1 MNLTSTFH
9 NTPSKIKT
17 MEYRIKPLPVYLKAP
32 GHHTVLVLYGQ
43 DVETVLHQACID
55 ADLLIIGL

>member
-1 MNLTSTFH
+1 
-9 NTPSKIKT
+9 